1 MDRRS
6 IRTLILAAA
15 FEAGLGVLG
24 AVAAL
29 FAGVEVLA
37 LLRLDAGTVAVGLAA
52 AAPMVLLFI
61 VAIDSS
67 WEPLARI
74 RRILTETL
82 VPHLAGIPWWGILVL
97 SVFAGLGEELLFR
110 GFLQSAL
117 SGVLPPAAALVV
129 ASVVFGLAHWITRAY
144 AVFATLLGA
153 YLGLLFLL
161 TESLLAPVLCHAA
174 YDLVALLVYM
184 RRHNLY
190 LRS

>member
-1 MDRRS
+1 MNRRS
-6 IRTLILAAA
+6 LRTLTIASA

-24 AVAAL
+24 MAAAL
-29 FAGVEVLA
+29 IAGVSVSG
-37 LLRLDAGTVAVGLAA
+37 LLRLEAGTAAVGLGA
-52 AAPMVLLFI
+52 AAPMVLLF
-61 VAIDSS
+61 VLAIDSS
-67 WEPLARI
+67 WRPLARI
-74 RRILTETL
+74 RRILTESLIPYL
-82 VPHLAGIPWWGILVL
+82 VGIPWWGILVL

-117 SGVLPPAAALVV
+117 SGFLPPAAALAV

-153 YLGLLFLL
+153 YLGLLFLV
-161 TESLLAPVLCHAA
+161 TGNLLAPVLCHAA
-174 YDLVALLVYM
+174 YDFVALLVYL